1 MISDSTQKP
10 LACWP
15 GTELYNG
22 EVIPCLTVIFH
33 TTGCTWNR
41 CRMCG
46 YKFERTR
53 ITDRGDK
60 IRALLSQLAWLEAH
74 HPLESFRMVK
84 IFTSG
89 SFFDE
94 EEVPH
99 EAREAIAE
107 AFQGKIVVAESRTEF
122 IHSDIIAPFK
132 EQIDDASGTSAL
144 YVAMGLETTN
154 DFIREKCIDKGH
166 TFADFIEAVKNARQA
181 GAGVKTYLMLKPLFL
196 TEREALEDMKRSI
209 AEAGPYS
216 DIISMN
222 LCTVQRRTEVE
233 RYWKQGAYRPP
244 YLWSAVDILLSA
256 DYFVQSD
263 PVGGGKIRGP
273 HNCGTCDREFV
284 HGISEY
290 SLSGDREILRNLM
303 EQSCA
308 CKKEWEHVLE
318 HEEPWCMPLT
328 R

>member
-10 LACWP
+10 LACWT
-15 GTELYNG
+15 GTELYDG

-46 YKFERTR
+46 YRFERAR
-53 ITDRGDK
+53 ITDRSGK
-60 IRALLSQLAWLEAH
+60 IRALLSQLAWLVAQY
-74 HPLESFRMVK
+74 PPESFRMIK

-94 EEVPH
+94 DEVPH

-107 AFQGKIVVAESRTEF
+107 AFRGRAVVAESRTEF
-122 IHSDIIAPFK
+122 VHPDAVSSFR
-132 EQIDDASGTSAL
+132 EGIDDGCGTSAL
-144 YVAMGLETTN
+144 YVAMGLETTS

-166 TFADFIEAVKNARQA
+166 TFADFIDAAHNARQA

-196 TEREALEDMKRSI
+196 TEREAVEDMKRSI

-216 DIISMN
+216 DMISMN

-244 YLWSAVDILLSA
+244 YLWSAIDILLSA
-256 DYFVQSD
+256 DSFVQSD

-273 HNCGTCDREFV
+273 HNCGSCDREFV
-284 HGISEY
+284 RGITEY
-290 SLSGDREILRNLM
+290 SLSGDREILKALM
-303 EQSCA
+303 DTSCA
-308 CKKEWEHVLE
+308 CKKEWEHVIKY
-318 HEEPWCMPLT
+318 EEPWCMPLT